1 MAAAMSD
8 SNNGHEATSQG
19 VRPPVWPFAVV
30 IVGLALLGVAGMARP
45 LWTSGALDLH
55 SVRSRLVWEEGR
67 KVLLIEGEI
76 ANPRQASVSVAPL
89 RLSVRDRQGLDLYS
103 WTIAAPKAVL
113 AAGDRTS
120 FQARL
125 VAPPDDGVETL
136 ARFEPAGEKVLP
148 ASRQVSAAPRPQRL
162 ASAAALRA
170 AARDD
175 IPNLRKM
182 P

>member
-76 ANPRQASVSVAPL
+76 ANPRSASVSVAPI
-89 RLSVRDRQGLDLYS
+89 RLSIRNRQGFDLRA
-103 WTIAAPKAVL
+103 WTIPAPKPFL
-113 AAGDRTS
+113 TGGDRAS
-120 FQARL
+120 FVARL
-125 VAPPDDGVETL
+125 PEPPQEGVETAVSLEPL
-136 ARFEPAGEKVLP
+136 AGISPM
-148 ASRQVSAAPRPQRL
+148 ASSRALAAPRARRI
-162 ASAAALRA
+162 ASIAPRRA
-170 AARDD
+170 VGELD

>member
-1 MAAAMSD
+1 
-8 SNNGHEATSQG
+8 
-19 VRPPVWPFAVV
+19 
-30 IVGLALLGVAGMARP
+30 
-45 LWTSGALDLH
+45 
-55 SVRSRLVWEEGR
+55 
-67 KVLLIEGEI
+67 
-76 ANPRQASVSVAPL
+76 
-89 RLSVRDRQGLDLYS
+89 
-103 WTIAAPKAVL
+103 VL

-136 ARFEPAGEKVLP
+136 ARFEPAGENALP
-148 ASRQVSAAPRPQRL
+148 ASRSVSAAPRPQRL